1 MNYDEVVNK
10 HSGRNL
16 MRIIQLGLVIPTIF
30 ILAGCS
36 MKAELAESHLSK
48 GNFNSIARS
57 EGEEAFGVSFISPPT
72 VRMEVRT
79 EQKA

>member
-1 MNYDEVVNK
+1 MNYDEVVDK

-36 MKAELAESHLSK
+36 MKAEPNLSE
-48 GNFNSIARS
+48 GNFNSIARL